1 MHVLVCSPPPQ
12 VLLQLLQTLQPPF
25 TTNIKDYSQHLTKVP
40 KQLPGHFGHVSSGP
54 NGHTAIATSFEI
66 SPSVSLLAK
75 YCLTSPEIMSG
86 VRVGF
91 DPLVLGPSIH
101 VGFEIVT

>member
-54 NGHTAIATSFEI
+54 NGHSCEI

-86 VRVGF
+86 VTVGF
-91 DPLVLGPSIH
+91 DPLVPGPCIH